1 MTWVQVDRGELL
13 ERSAHDPYVRWAL
26 PSEVIAVASDQGWA
40 CVAPWR
46 RGRSHW
52 GGVAV
57 VRPWAGERAES
68 EAFAALAELAD
79 RDGVSVEWFSTHHE
93 RGLVIPAG
101 YVTVGAGSWDFLWTD
116 DVPAADGSV
125 AFHEL
130 HDGDDA
136 TLISTFGH
144 AHNPAFE
151 GFPGHG
157 HASLWLAVRDDAGD
171 LVALGGVHELASGI
185 PHLSGIVV
193 HTAHR
198 GRGLGRALTAELTRR
213 AIEEAGVS
221 TLGVYSDN
229 MPALRLY
236 ERLGYRTAHRFTT
249 RSLATVADAG

>member
-1 MTWVQVDRGELL
+1 MTWVQVDRAALL
-13 ERSAHDPYVRWAL
+13 ERSEQDPYVRWAL
-26 PSEVIAVASDQGWA
+26 PSDVIAVTSDQGWA

-46 RGRSHW
+46 RGGRHW

-57 VRPWAGERAES
+57 VDPWAGERAES
-68 EAFAALAELAD
+68 EALAALAELAD
-79 RDGVSVEWFSTHHE
+79 AQGVSIEWFSTHDR
-93 RGLVIPAG
+93 RGLLVPDG
-101 YVTVGAGSWDFLWTD
+101 YAALGSGRWDFLWTD
-116 DVPAADGSV
+116 RSPADHGDLT
-125 AFHEL
+125 FHEL

-157 HASLWLAVRDDAGD
+157 QATLWLAVRDDAGE
-171 LVALGGVHELASGI
+171 LLALGGVHELASGI

-193 HTAHR
+193 HTAYR
-198 GRGLGRALTAELTRR
+198 GRGWGRALTAELTRR

-229 MPALRLY
+229 APALRLY
-236 ERLGYRTAHRFTT
+236 AQLGYRTAHRFTT
-249 RSLATVADAG
+249 RSLASVAATG